1 MAHTLAIVTSKGQ
14 LRSTVTQRAVNVNA
28 DPELPVDS
36 AINVNQGSTALAL
49 TVVPNASAMPRV
61 RDSLTRYVLVYAK
74 LCA

>member
-14 LRSTVTQRAVNVNA
+14 LRSTVTQKAVNVNA

-36 AINVNQGSTALAL
+36 ATSVSPDSTVSAL

-61 RDSLTRYVLVYAK
+61 PDSLTRYVLVYAE
-74 LCA
+74 LYA